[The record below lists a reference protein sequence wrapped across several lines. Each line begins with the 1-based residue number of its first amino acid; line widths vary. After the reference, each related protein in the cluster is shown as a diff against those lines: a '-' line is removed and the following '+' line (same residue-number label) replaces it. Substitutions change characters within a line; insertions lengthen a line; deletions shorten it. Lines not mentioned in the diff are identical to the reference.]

1 MAASLNRKTHTR
13 TDRCRTY
20 HVFGL
25 SDVKVCLCLVSPF
38 IILYIFGNSREILFS
53 RIVVIKDLFAT

>member
-20 HVFGL
+20 HMFGL
-25 SDVKVCLCLVSPF
+25 SDAKVCLYLVSPF
-38 IILYIFGNSREILFS
+38 IILFIFGNFRENFI
-53 RIVVIKDLFAT
+53 FANSSN